1 MKQNSISIS
10 VADWDRSRPVESFKA
25 FAANIHGQ
33 AKDMLI

>member
-1 MKQNSISIS
+1 MNCVSIP
-10 VADWDRSRPVESFKA
+10 VTDWDRSRPAESFKA